1 MIRKFSL
8 PVIFFAITV
17 SAYAQSQNALLTSDY
32 ARAEQLLSYNV
43 VPYVD
48 HESVRPNWISNDHF
62 WFRDMTADG
71 SDFILIDPEKGTRKP
86 AFDQQKLAASI
97 SKATGRTYSADNL
110 PFQYDFRSV
119 YSTILANWLCVKDED
134 LQQIMLKNY
143 QILPLVNAGV
153 CKKAVNLSG
162 ETLISNYPNPFT
174 TSTIIT
180 FTTTGGHTLIQVIDT
195 TGRVVKNLLD
205 KEYGAAGTYT
215 VTFDGS
221 FLQTGV
227 YYARLQNLSVQQ
239 VRAMIKAR

>member
-1 MIRKFSL
+1 MGTDHGAAAPLFIFGKSVLGGVLGDTPMI
-8 PVIFFAITV
+8 PANVTV
-17 SAYAQSQNALLTSDY
+17 N
-32 ARAEQLLSYNV
+32 
-43 VPYVD
+43 
-48 HESVRPNWISNDHF
+48 
-62 WFRDMTADG
+62 
-71 SDFILIDPEKGTRKP
+71 
-86 AFDQQKLAASI
+86 
-97 SKATGRTYSADNL
+97 DNL